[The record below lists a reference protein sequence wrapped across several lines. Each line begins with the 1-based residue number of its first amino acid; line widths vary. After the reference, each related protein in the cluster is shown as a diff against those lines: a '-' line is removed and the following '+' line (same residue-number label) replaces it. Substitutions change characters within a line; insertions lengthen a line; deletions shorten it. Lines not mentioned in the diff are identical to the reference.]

1 MSTATTSST
10 GPRAE
15 GHVVVQT
22 LDDGAFRFI
31 KPSGETFDSPAP
43 MPADW
48 TTLVAAHENAAI
60 RITPSTA
67 VTRWTGEALDLD
79 LAVGW
84 LMRNEERKKS
94 VSAETHP

>member
-1 MSTATTSST
+1 MRGRWSCRRSTTGRSGSSN
-10 GPRAE
+10 R
-15 GHVVVQT
+15 
-22 LDDGAFRFI
+22 
-31 KPSGETFDSPAP
+31 
-43 MPADW
+43 
-48 TTLVAAHENAAI
+48 LVAAHENAAI

-94 VSAETHP
+94 VSAETSASVPS